1 MEADRGPRELSR
13 PSGHKDRPAIG
24 RRFGRMVCLCAAML
38 VAACET
44 ASESTVETVDCDFT
58 DYKVTGQFQGAVCG
72 DGSPGACRTVL
83 VTARSDA
90 ASRKPGQRLIKWR
103 MPKFFNDVSRFDP
116 EDGNCWLNRD
126 DSNER
131 FWGGRFY
138 TVNEAGFSTV
148 EIRPD
153 YLKFRCEPTPNT
165 RYLFS
170 RNLPRYAVCPDPFE
184 GASLNQPP

>member
-1 MEADRGPRELSR
+1 M
-13 PSGHKDRPAIG
+13 G
-24 RRFGRMVCLCAAML
+24 RCVRVVSCLVVGFLFAS
-38 VAACET
+38 CET
-44 ASESTVETVDCDFT
+44 TSESTSESVDCDFV

-90 ASRKPGQRLIKWR
+90 APRKPGQRLIKWR